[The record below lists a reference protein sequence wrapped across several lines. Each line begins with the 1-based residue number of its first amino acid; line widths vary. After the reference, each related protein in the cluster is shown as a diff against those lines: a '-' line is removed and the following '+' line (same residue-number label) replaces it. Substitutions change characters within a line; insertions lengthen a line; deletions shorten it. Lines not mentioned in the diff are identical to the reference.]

1 MGSTPIFSTS
11 GYQSWLI
18 PFLFSFAHLF
28 PFYYFRTDFYSVA
41 TYIQRLIEQGES
53 QQLDFKFEISD
64 SRKIARTL
72 CAFANTDGGILLI
85 GVKDNGRI
93 AGVRTDEEYYMAEAA
108 ARMYCRPEVPFITEK
123 WTVEGKTVL
132 EIRIPPGS
140 DKPYYA
146 LTDEGKWRAY
156 LRIKDQNILAHP
168 VWVKVWKRKSSPKGI
183 IIRYSAEEKM
193 LLSYLRENDYITL
206 SKFTRIA
213 RLRRFEAE
221 NILANLIISEILG
234 IEQTEKQTHFFLKP
248 L

>member
-1 MGSTPIFSTS
+1 
-11 GYQSWLI
+11 
-18 PFLFSFAHLF
+18 
-28 PFYYFRTDFYSVA
+28 VA